1 MLKKRQESNTHDEVL
16 SKVEEA
22 LPLAEIRQNSGKMDT
37 IGLSDEEI
45 SRFCQ
50 SDENLFNAI
59 SEGLVNHVALNRLG
73 DIMMADEAE
82 LITNLREDYVN
93 FYAPITVNPYI
104 ALAGRGPWIITSHGA
119 VVHDNGGYGMLGAG
133 HGKHHL

>member
-1 MLKKRQESNTHDEVL
+1 MKSV

-22 LPLAEIRQNSGKMDT
+22 LHALAEIRQNSGKMDT

-59 SEGLVNHVALNRLG
+59 SEGLVNHVALRNRLG
-73 DIMMADEAE
+73 DDIMMADEAE
-82 LITNLREDYVN
+82 LITNLQEDYVN
-93 FYAPITVNPYI
+93 FYAPATVNPYI
-104 ALAGRGPWIITSHGA
+104 ACLLYTSDA
-119 VVHDNGGYGMLGAG
+119 ADD
-133 HGKHHL
+133 